1 MKNNKIGYIHSI
13 ETMGLLDGP
22 GIRFVVFMQGCLLRC
37 VYCHNPD
44 TWNLKKGTEMTPAE
58 LIAKIKRYQPY
69 FKEDGGVTFS
79 GGEPLVQSEFLI
91 ECLKL
96 CKQEGIHT
104 AIDTAGVGGTNN
116 KEVLKYT
123 DLVIFDVKALTTDT
137 YQDMV
142 GRKIEES
149 LAFLE
154 LCQTLEKPMWIRQVI
169 VPGKNDTEE
178 YVMELAKFLKL
189 LKHIEKIEFLP
200 YELLGVHKYKEL
212 GIPYR
217 LEGVP
222 AMEHSRCQ
230 ELYQLLEKN
239 LK

>member
-44 TWNLKKGTEMTPAE
+44 TWNLKKGIEMTPSE

-149 LAFLE
+149 LTFLE
-154 LCQTLEKPMWIRQVI
+154 LCQTLNKPMWIRQVI

-178 YVMELAKFLKL
+178 YVMELAKFLKP

-222 AMEHSRCQ
+222 AMEHNRCQ
-230 ELYQLLEKN
+230 ELYQLLKEN

>member
-44 TWNLKKGTEMTPAE
+44 TWNLNKGTKIAPDE
-58 LIAKIKRYQPY
+58 LIEKVKRYVPY
-69 FKEDGGVTFS
+69 FKKDGGVTFS
-79 GGEPLVQSEFLI
+79 GGEPLVQTEFLI
-91 ECLKL
+91 ECLKR
-96 CKQEGIHT
+96 CKEAGIHT

-116 KEVLKYT
+116 EEVLKYT
-123 DLVIFDVKALTTDT
+123 DLVIFDIKALTRDT

-149 LAFLE
+149 LEFLT
-154 LCQTLEKPMWIRQVI
+154 LCQKLEKPMWIRQVI
-169 VPGKNDTEE
+169 VPGKNDTEQ
-178 YVMELAKFLKL
+178 YVMELAKFLKP

-200 YELLGVHKYKEL
+200 YALFGVHKYKEL

-217 LEGVP
+217 LEGVK
-222 AMEHSRCQ
+222 AMEHDRCQ
-230 ELYQLLEKN
+230 ALYELLKKN

>member
-1 MKNNKIGYIHSI
+1 MKNNKTGYIHSI

-22 GIRFVVFMQGCLLRC
+22 GIRFVVFLQGCLLRC
-37 VYCHNPD
+37 LYCHNPD
-44 TWNLKKGTEMTPAE
+44 TWKLNKGMEMTPID
-58 LIAKIKRYQPY
+58 LIAKMKRYVPY

-91 ECLKL
+91 DCLKL

-104 AIDTAGVGGTNN
+104 AIDTAGVGGKNN
-116 KEVLKYT
+116 EEVLQYT
-123 DLVIFDVKALTTDT
+123 DLVIFDIKALTSDA

-149 LAFLE
+149 LEFLQ
-154 LCQTLEKPMWIRQVI
+154 LCQKLDKPMWIRQVI
-169 VPGKNDTEE
+169 VPGKNDNRE
-178 YVMELAKFLKL
+178 YVIELAKFLKP
-189 LKHIEKIEFLP
+189 LKNIEKIEFLP
-200 YELLGVHKYKEL
+200 YELLGVHKYQEL

-222 AMEHSRCQ
+222 SMDHDKCDRLYKLLQ
-230 ELYQLLEKN
+230 EN